1 MQNLF
6 SVRYQILHSC
16 WWVLTWRVQQSK
28 ETTKTRKKDFF
39 HLLILIL
46 IHPKREYNWYTI
58 FIEFITALTNLGPKP
73 LKKSLHTECLLS
85 FRKLAD
91 NPKTHKRFNKTLF
104 KQTRQDRMNIL
115 RVILFFKP
123 QTLQKQTMK
132 GITYLLPVGF
142 FQLSRMWAWDW
153 HVRHFAFLSC
163 VRLKGVLF
171 NLVCVFDL
179 FFSECWQSTLRQIW
193 EGRGGGLVG
202 ANNSSFFLVPH
213 TKQLR

>member
-1 MQNLF
+1 MDQNL
-6 SVRYQILHSC
+6 
-16 WWVLTWRVQQSK
+16 K
-28 ETTKTRKKDFF
+28 
-39 HLLILIL
+39 
-46 IHPKREYNWYTI
+46 
-58 FIEFITALTNLGPKP
+58 
-73 LKKSLHTECLLS
+73 KKSLHTECLLS

-179 FFSECWQSTLRQIW
+179 FFQNAGSQLCGRF
-193 EGRGGGLVG
+193 GRGGVG
-202 ANNSSFFLVPH
+202 RWWGQIILFFFLVAH
-213 TKQLR
+213 IQL